1 MLGKLDPEENVM
13 DETIAKR
20 KAIAV
25 CNQGVVQELYDTIAK
40 LGWDCYDNV
49 TVEIGGTQVSGI
61 DVGEEYNKK
70 WQSPIGTRKYNK
82 DAFIIIKN
90 QDRRDLTKSEPFPE
104 GEFKPV
110 HPYVPVRSIADDI
123 DVNLESVPLLEEN
136 DGEIFSP

>member
-1 MLGKLDPEENVM
+1 MPPLWGYNSINRFNSMLGKLDPEENVM
-13 DETIAKR
+13 DETISKR

-25 CNQGVVQELYDTIAK
+25 CNQGVVQELYDVISK

-49 TVEIGGTQVSGI
+49 TVEIGGTSVSGI

-90 QDRRDLTKSEPFPE
+90 QDRRDLTKSQPFAE
-104 GEFKPV
+104 GEFKPR
-110 HPYVPVRSIADDI
+110 HPY
-123 DVNLESVPLLEEN
+123 EEKK
-136 DGEIFSP
+136 